1 MATKK
6 KATKKATSG
15 SALAKGLAAVR
26 SSLPK
31 GTDDGVAQLDTRKMR
46 ESAPHIPSG
55 SLVIDYLIG
64 GRPNIHGIRPCP
76 GIPRGRIMNLYGQAG
91 AGKTTLALTV
101 AASTCAAGGTVCYI
115 DFENEVEPRYAEIL
129 GVPVTDQD
137 RFLLIQ
143 PTTLEDGFRYMW
155 TMCAAGVDLVVVD
168 SVGAGVPEDWF
179 KSQEKGEQGRVGLLA
194 AKWSKFLPQL
204 KAVAAKSGTAIVGIS
219 QIRSKINTGGYGGPT
234 TDAQGGHAWKF
245 YSAVRMML
253 RVVKKE
259 KEKTFNHIS
268 GKPDEQVT
276 GCIVKAK
283 LEKCKVSDSAHHEQE
298 FYLKSGFGI
307 DDERTI
313 LEIAQ
318 AYNVVRKSGSFY
330 SWTAPDGSEIKAQ
343 GLTKFREALKV
354 VPDVAAVMFAMVE
367 PHMGKVVVEEEEDPT
382 AMDALLEEFESGS
395 PQG

>member
-6 KATKKATSG
+6 KATKKATG
-15 SALAKGLAAVR
+15 SALARGVAAVR
-26 SSLPK
+26 ASLPK
-31 GTDDGVAQLDTRKMR
+31 GSDDGVAQLDTRRMR
-46 ESAPHIPSG
+46 EPAPHIPSG
-55 SLVIDYLIG
+55 SLVLDYLIG
-64 GRPNIHGIRPCP
+64 GRPNIHGVRPCP

-137 RFLLIQ
+137 KFLLVQ
-143 PTTLEDGFRYMW
+143 PTTLEDGFRYLW
-155 TMCAAGVDLVVVD
+155 TMCAAGVDLIVVD

-194 AKWSKFLPQL
+194 AKWSKFLPQV
-204 KAVAAKSGTAIVGIS
+204 KAVCAKSQTAILGIS
-219 QIRSKINTGGYGGPT
+219 QIRSKINTGGFGGGPT

-245 YSAVRMML
+245 YSAVRMSL

-259 KEKTFNHIS
+259 KEKTFNHMT
-268 GKPDEQVT
+268 GRAEDQVT
-276 GCIVKAK
+276 SCVVKAK

-307 DDERTI
+307 DDERSVI
-313 LEIAQ
+313 EIAM

-343 GLTKFREALKV
+343 GLAKFRESLKV
-354 VPDVAAVMFAMVE
+354 IPNAADAIFAMVE
-367 PHMGKVVVEEEEDPT
+367 PHLGKSTVVDPEDPDEV
-382 AMDALLEEFESGS
+382 AALLDGFDA
-395 PQG
+395 